1 MKFDKLS
8 PNLLSGIVSILFGIF
23 IYYKIPTEV
32 EKPVLIFGQS
42 SSEIDPQIVPTII
55 AFMFLIFGIYTV
67 LYEKDSIKSNS
78 WPKVTKNLLINISAT
93 ILFLILYSI
102 LFQYLGNIVIPLSL
116 ILLGYSLSN
125 LMIKN
130 LTKGFIYS
138 IARFLIGI
146 LSALIVIY
154 AFQISGPK
162 AGVILIMSTM
172 PVALLNYIF
181 TVQIDKDTTTVAG
194 LVVVST
200 FSTLIC
206 LPFLLNLLLIYF
218 N

>member
-67 LYEKDSIKSNS
+67 LYEKDYIKLNS
-78 WPKVTKNLLINISAT
+78 WPKVTKNLLINISTT

-102 LFQYLGNIVIPLSL
+102 LFQYLGFVISSVLLILSLGTFMGNVNFKYITVISILFPLSIFFL
-116 ILLGYSLSN
+116 FVNVMHVFLPEFPFYEIRIGN
-125 LMIKN
+125 
-130 LTKGFIYS
+130 
-138 IARFLIGI
+138 FLI
-146 LSALIVIY
+146 
-154 AFQISGPK
+154 
-162 AGVILIMSTM
+162 M
-172 PVALLNYIF
+172 
-181 TVQIDKDTTTVAG
+181 
-194 LVVVST
+194 
-200 FSTLIC
+200 
-206 LPFLLNLLLIYF
+206 
-218 N
+218 